1 MINRA
6 KMPRQLRGKGGIT
19 NVVPRTNY
27 LFGGIKDRVR
37 KLIPNELADVAVK
50 AAPFVAPFSPKT
62 AALMRGIGRFDQRG
76 SISDALKQGA
86 ATFAFGS
93 GARKL
98 GGAENV
104 FGDFGFS
111 SPLNPERT
119 QAIGSL
125 FDAQASDSTLKSKS
139 LEKKGIL
146 AATRDLAKV
155 GLKKLPDQIVG
166 QLAAGTVTAGASL
179 LASYFQGDFRE
190 QEPGETM
197 EDYLAARKVSV
208 GKQMRTYMDNYFASD
223 PEYSALDDAGRDAF
237 VARYNVRDG
246 GRIGYQTG
254 GISSANTLAENIRR
268 NVANQAAFQQS
279 LAPTRENIRNQI
291 ASQSARSIAKNIT
304 ASPKTTVG
312 RYPKFL
318 QMTPSNIS
326 QARSLTYPQAFAL
339 ESQYKFDP
347 KYVGADKTSRLGYFK
362 QGLQSLAGIQQPGSN
377 VGGATPLTR
386 KLALD
391 VGEKVLPTIAKGVTA
406 LTSLPAS
413 TALMTLNPTTANVD
427 EANMTIEDFQNLYDS
442 PEEQAAREA
451 DKARQAATP
460 TPDAGTGGQPNYDN
474 SSKIYDMIGGEEL
487 YKSPDGYEIKNKDG
501 QFTALGGKGESLEDF
516 LSRGGI
522 TEGSLLN
529 YQRPTMA
536 DVAGPAT
543 QDTIPGFTK
552 VEGGY
557 QGPDG
562 QIYGAETYASIAAGM
577 YPDIYNPNRPTM
589 ADVAGPNTSLL
600 KGPENLKNYP
610 GATDRI
616 EVWNPI
622 EKTWTS
628 IGMDSPENRAIAA
641 SRRADIAAK
650 LGGEQGRKYLEQY
663 ADEQKEGESKLITSA
678 DYPENYKG
686 AMLFNQGGKVKLMGG
701 AMPMGIMRTNKA
713 GVMERDYRD
722 KGGFVPVG
730 IKEKADD
737 VPAMLSK
744 NEFVMTA
751 NAVRGAGNGSIEKG
765 AQRMY
770 DTMKRLEKRV
780 R

>member
-1 MINRA
+1 MSEEQKN
-6 KMPRQLRGKGGIT
+6 
-19 NVVPRTNY
+19 NY
-27 LFGGIKDRVR
+27 I
-37 KLIPNELADVAVK
+37 
-50 AAPFVAPFSPKT
+50 
-62 AALMRGIGRFDQRG
+62 
-76 SISDALKQGA
+76 
-86 ATFAFGS
+86 
-93 GARKL
+93 
-98 GGAENV
+98 
-104 FGDFGFS
+104 
-111 SPLNPERT
+111 
-119 QAIGSL
+119 
-125 FDAQASDSTLKSKS
+125 DS
-139 LEKKGIL
+139 
-146 AATRDLAKV
+146 
-155 GLKKLPDQIVG
+155 IVG
-166 QLAAGTVTAGASL
+166 QTEIEGTTD
-179 LASYFQGDFRE
+179 YQGE
-190 QEPGETM
+190 NMAT
-197 EDYLAARKVSV
+197 
-208 GKQMRTYMDNYFASD
+208 
-223 PEYSALDDAGRDAF
+223 
-237 VARYNVRDG
+237 G
-246 GRIGYQTG
+246 GRVGYQTG
-254 GISSANTLAENIRR
+254 GISMTNTAAQNRAINNAQRGMNKANMATARARNKQQNFVKNMFNVATGSGAHERATREYLNPFKGGKTYDTAYLQKNNPEVVDYMSSYLKNYINPKNQAGGKFGQSGVMSVTGLGRSPNIFTKQGMSEAAKSSSDPSFQAENLFG
-268 NVANQAAFQQS
+268 QGT
-279 LAPTRENIRNQI
+279 LKKTPTGYDY
-291 ASQSARSIAKNIT
+291 T
-304 ASPKTTVG
+304 G
-312 RYPKFL
+312 G
-318 QMTPSNIS
+318 
-326 QARSLTYPQAFAL
+326 
-339 ESQYKFDP
+339 KFDFNFEP
-347 KYVGADKTSRLGYFK
+347 GTMMSGVEKYLLRPSEYKLSFDKDF
-362 QGLQSLAGIQQPGSN
+362 
-377 VGGATPLTR
+377 
-386 KLALD
+386 
-391 VGEKVLPTIAKGVTA
+391 
-406 LTSLPAS
+406 
-413 TALMTLNPTTANVD
+413 NPITQTT
-427 EANMTIEDFQNLYDS
+427 
-442 PEEQAAREA
+442 
-451 DKARQAATP
+451 TP

-529 YQRPTMA
+529 YQ
-536 DVAGPAT
+536 
-543 QDTIPGFTK
+543 
-552 VEGGY
+552 
-557 QGPDG
+557 
-562 QIYGAETYASIAAGM
+562 
-577 YPDIYNPNRPTM
+577 RPTM